1 MVRLLAI
8 GTQEARL
15 FHAYETGW
23 KAVLDWDDTLVQE
36 AADALVSD
44 SPIWM
49 MRRAALLS
57 TLLQHKVAA
66 ELYQAALTAVRQKL
80 RSAPKS
86 AWLISLESWGG
97 LFHKVTYSALKGEL
111 SSAADQ
117 DSDQTRLRHVAAKA
131 DPWEEI
137 SHYERLSIERTKQ
150 KQTDNAE
157 WELSFRSGRFRPGGV
172 RRFGGDLECPFYGL
186 LSLMEQ
192 TGAPERS
199 LYGNLFSDR
208 IVAAYRAI
216 RDPDEDDLLTFL
228 GRYRGT
234 DRKILDQ
241 ILPRRSVAIM
251 TEKAASRRDCP
262 YQSGSDGPRECT
274 N

>member
-1 MVRLLAI
+1 
-8 GTQEARL
+8 
-15 FHAYETGW
+15 
-23 KAVLDWDDTLVQE
+23 
-36 AADALVSD
+36 
-44 SPIWM
+44 
-49 MRRAALLS
+49 
-57 TLLQHKVAA
+57 
-66 ELYQAALTAVRQKL
+66 
-80 RSAPKS
+80 
-86 AWLISLESWGG
+86 LESWGG

-251 TEKAASRRDCP
+251 TEKAASTARLP
-262 YQSGSDGPRECT
+262 VSIG
-274 N
+274 